1 MTLTVPRDDMVILPK
16 AEYEALLKDR
26 ENMKA
31 QIKELKAQLEE
42 KDTIIL
48 TLIILSSSLRRACGA
63 GKELSKLYGE
73 VMNELNY
80 KEAGG
85 EEAD

>member
-1 MTLTVPRDDMVILPK
+1 MKSDRCRECCLRGDFARCESSDCKEHQNWYVL
-16 AEYEALLKDR
+16 ALKQ
-26 ENMKA
+26 K
-31 QIKELKAQLEE
+31 LEE